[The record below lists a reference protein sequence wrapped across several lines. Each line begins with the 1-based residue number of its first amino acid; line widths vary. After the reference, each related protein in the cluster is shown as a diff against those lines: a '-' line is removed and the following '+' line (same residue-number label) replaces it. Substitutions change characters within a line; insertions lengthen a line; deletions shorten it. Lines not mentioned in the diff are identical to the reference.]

1 MYVCMHLPLS
11 VSSAHT
17 KHARSNRKK
26 RRKTAKGGLNQSWSS
41 VDTTHNDRIYFEKKR
56 EKMMIVFAVKL
67 HRPPT

>member
-1 MYVCMHLPLS
+1 MHPPLS

-17 KHARSNRKK
+17 KHGRSNRKK

-41 VDTTHNDRIYFEKKR
+41 VDTTHNDRIFFEKRR

>member
-1 MYVCMHLPLS
+1 MYLQLS

-26 RRKTAKGGLNQSWSS
+26 RRKTAKGALNQSWSS
-41 VDTTHNDRIYFEKKR
+41 VDTTHNDRIDFEKMR
-56 EKMMIVFAVKL
+56 EKMMIVFAVNL

>member
-1 MYVCMHLPLS
+1 MYLALP

-17 KHARSNRKK
+17 KHARSNRKT

-41 VDTTHNDRIYFEKKR
+41 VDTTRNDRIFVEKRR
-56 EKMMIVFAVKL
+56 ETTMIVFAVKL

>member
-1 MYVCMHLPLS
+1 MYLPLP

-41 VDTTHNDRIYFEKKR
+41 VDTMHNDRFFLKKGER
-56 EKMMIVFAVKL
+56 K
-67 HRPPT
+67 